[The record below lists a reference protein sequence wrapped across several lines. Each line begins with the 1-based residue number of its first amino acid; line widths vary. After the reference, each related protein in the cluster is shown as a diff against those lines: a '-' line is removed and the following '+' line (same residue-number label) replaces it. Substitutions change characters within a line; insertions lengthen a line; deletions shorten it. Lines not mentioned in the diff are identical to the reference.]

1 MNSCNCASC
10 MLKRPRNNRRIVGE
24 TNTHDTP
31 GPPSGVG
38 SMRASSNDSFLFI
51 GDRVCA
57 YMCVCWCGGWGTPWI
72 WNGEISFPKAKATTN
87 NTTDSG
93 HNMTGGVAG
102 WGVGGGGLTSDD
114 LRSSRFTTHL
124 HQQQKKLLLG
134 VYVKT
139 LSAPSSL
146 TEQKR
151 AQSYSLLI
159 SQRLTVPC
167 GPRRR
172 HVRVG
177 VGGWEEPMHL

>member
-102 WGVGGGGLTSDD
+102 WGVGGGGVNLRRLEVKQVHNTSP
-114 LRSSRFTTHL
+114 STT
-124 HQQQKKLLLG
+124 KKTPAGCLCQN
-134 VYVKT
+134 T
-139 LSAPSSL
+139 FCSFFSD
-146 TEQKR
+146 R
-151 AQSYSLLI
+151 AETCSVI
-159 SQRLTVPC
+159 TRC
-167 GPRRR
+167 
-172 HVRVG
+172 
-177 VGGWEEPMHL
+177 